1 MEIRHDDIVA
11 ALKHARDLIAA
22 RGYQPL
28 YGSAT
33 EGGPLNISNALTRA
47 AGDYELYLLC
57 RQSFSQNWGG
67 PVVGL
72 VHWETEKRH
81 TVSDVMAL
89 FEKVLKRLETYEARP
104 TGSALPGA
112 GVRNF

>member
-1 MEIRHDDIVA
+1 MVSRHDDIVA
-11 ALKHARDLIAA
+11 ALKHARDLIIG

-28 YGSAT
+28 YGSVA

-47 AGDYELYLLC
+47 CGDYELYLLC

-81 TVSDVMAL
+81 TVSDVITL
-89 FEKVLKRLETYEARP
+89 FGKVLKGLETNETRP
-104 TGSALPGA
+104 TGSALPDV
-112 GVRNF
+112 GVVGL